1 MKGRL
6 MTTNTLEAVQGT
18 SVVPRGGFS
27 EGVPL
32 ATVLDELSDFNARYI
47 YHPNKAVHDAV
58 ALWIASTYFM
68 DKWMYHPRLY
78 ISSPQAGTGKSTQG
92 TIIQALSLNGEK
104 PSNVT
109 SAYIW
114 GRVNE
119 TQGKVTILIDESDN
133 IWAKGKDTTDL
144 QGILNDGFQYGAQ
157 VGRALATDDG
167 ISTKRYDSYCPI
179 GIIGIRN
186 SRIPDTLMSRSI
198 KVDMTLPASDVDL
211 EWFDTFD
218 HEDFIKHVQ
227 EELSKVD
234 VPHRKK
240 LDAPSHLGMRAFRQV
255 WLPMFVLA
263 ELAGQ
268 DWPAR
273 VYNASVAMSG
283 SGTKGELGNDTK
295 VLLAVFDYFIEEHL
309 DKATPL
315 DLTNYINA
323 RDDLWQLDAQR
334 LSYYLKNYD
343 LVSRASNGKKWFYR
357 EDVLETVKTWQA
369 DYYARGME
377 YENPPLGTTA
387 PNSHEHYKAQREQTK
402 QDMDDV
408 LSKLDAN
415 MVWE

>member
-1 MKGRL
+1 
-6 MTTNTLEAVQGT
+6 
-18 SVVPRGGFS
+18 
-27 EGVPL
+27 
-32 ATVLDELSDFNARYI
+32 
-47 YHPNKAVHDAV
+47 
-58 ALWIASTYFM
+58 
-68 DKWMYHPRLY
+68 
-78 ISSPQAGTGKSTQG
+78 
-92 TIIQALSLNGEK
+92 
-104 PSNVT
+104 
-109 SAYIW
+109 
-114 GRVNE
+114 
-119 TQGKVTILIDESDN
+119 
-133 IWAKGKDTTDL
+133 
-144 QGILNDGFQYGAQ
+144 
-157 VGRALATDDG
+157 
-167 ISTKRYDSYCPI
+167 
-179 GIIGIRN
+179 
-186 SRIPDTLMSRSI
+186 
-198 KVDMTLPASDVDL
+198 
-211 EWFDTFD
+211 
-218 HEDFIKHVQ
+218 
-227 EELSKVD
+227 
-234 VPHRKK
+234 
-240 LDAPSHLGMRAFRQV
+240 
-255 WLPMFVLA
+255 MFVLA

-283 SGTKGELGNDTK
+283 SGTKGELGNGTK